1 MGGLWRFLP
10 VTAVASVLAS
20 LSMAGLP
27 PFLGF
32 ISKEFL
38 FEAQIQSSWDALP
51 MAVAVLVNAVMVGV
65 AGVVTLRPFF
75 MGARRVRDVRHR
87 EVPGSSS
94 APMLLGLLGL
104 VISLEPTW
112 VEPSGVAAGG
122 GSHLRPAGGGESRA
136 VARRDANAPAQR
148 RRRRHRRAALRLLGA
163 HPPATAHSYGL
174 DRYDVEHAY
183 DALLRRIRATARGVA
198 GACSRATCVT
208 TSGSSSLP
216 RRRSWSGGSSRR
228 AAGRDCR
235 PIWVRCASGPA
246 ALALVGLAGG
256 LAATRAR
263 SLLAAMIATGLT
275 GLVAALTF
283 LMNGA
288 PDLALTQF
296 AVESLVVVL
305 LTAALLVLPLAAPT
319 TRSRGARGRDAA
331 VATVLSV
338 LLFVALLDMSA
349 APQNTD
355 VSAFFGARS
364 YLEAFG
370 RNVVNVILVDFRGFD
385 TLGETTVIALSAV
398 IAWSLLGPRAPLE
411 ERSAGA
417 RRSVFVLAF
426 ASPLFFWLLA
436 VLSVIVLL
444 RGHNEIGGG
453 FVGGLT
459 AALAFAIVALT
470 HGVDRARVTLRFH
483 PLTLVGGGLLL
494 AVASGLPGLV
504 VYGDYLR
511 HIWVELTVFGVHV
524 KQGTTLL
531 FDLGVYLAV
540 LGTVLAF
547 LFGLT
552 REAES

>member
-1 MGGLWRFLP
+1 
-10 VTAVASVLAS
+10 
-20 LSMAGLP
+20 
-27 PFLGF
+27 
-32 ISKEFL
+32 
-38 FEAQIQSSWDALP
+38 
-51 MAVAVLVNAVMVGV
+51 
-65 AGVVTLRPFF
+65 
-75 MGARRVRDVRHR
+75 
-87 EVPGSSS
+87 VP
-94 APMLLGLLGL
+94 A
-104 VISLEPTW
+104 
-112 VEPSGVAAGG
+112 
-122 GSHLRPAGGGESRA
+122 
-136 VARRDANAPAQR
+136 D
-148 RRRRHRRAALRLLGA
+148 LGA
-163 HPPATAHSYGL
+163 M
-174 DRYDVEHAY
+174 RV
-183 DALLRRIRATARGVA
+183 
-198 GACSRATCVT
+198 
-208 TSGSSSLP
+208 
-216 RRRSWSGGSSRR
+216 
-228 AAGRDCR
+228 
-235 PIWVRCASGPA
+235 GPA

-283 LMNGA
+283 LVNGA

-305 LTAALLVLPLAAPT
+305 LTAALLVLPLIAPT

-349 APQNTD
+349 APQNTE

-398 IAWSLLGPRAPLE
+398 IAWSLLGPRLPLE
-411 ERSAGA
+411 DRSGGA

-436 VLSVIVLL
+436 ALSVIVLL

-453 FVGGLT
+453 FVGGLM

-470 HGVDRARVTLRFH
+470 HGVNRAREKLRCH

-511 HIWVELTVFGVHV
+511 HIWIELTVFGVHV